1 VRSLTTLPRS
11 GTATA
16 DAPAGFFYGWVI
28 VWTVFLVLLTGAGL
42 GFYLASVILRAGVKE
57 LGLSVQEASLGPT
70 LFFSIS
76 GLTGFLLAK
85 KLNEVDL
92 RWFYLAGG
100 VVGSVSLFSL
110 RWVDTLAT
118 YYVFFAVY
126 GISFALA
133 GLVPGTTLVAR
144 WFDRRRPTA
153 LSLASTGLSMGG
165 IVLTPLAA
173 DSIADHGLASSATWM
188 AIVWFVGVV
197 PLALLLLRN
206 FPADRG
212 LEPDGAPTPPQPRP
226 VAGAA
231 FAVALRT
238 RYFRWLCLTYG
249 MIFLAQVGAIA
260 HLYSLASERV
270 DVATAGVTVAT
281 LAFTSVLA
289 RLASGLVLRWM
300 STKTLTTV
308 LTVAQAA
315 ALICLS
321 LANSR
326 LTLLAST
333 VFFGM
338 SVGNLLML
346 QPLLL
351 AEAFGVKEYS
361 RIYSLNQLAGTI
373 GVAGGPYLLGF
384 LHDQADYR
392 LAFWVAAMANV
403 IGFGALLLAGPTARA
418 QRLWQEPAPVTST
431 PVLAQSA
438 RA

>member
-1 VRSLTTLPRS
+1 MAS
-11 GTATA
+11 AA
-16 DAPAGFFYGWVI
+16 DVPAGFFYGWVI
-28 VWTVFLVLLTGAGL
+28 VWTVFLILLTGAGL
-42 GFYLASVILRAGVKE
+42 GFYLASVILRAGVAE
-57 LGLSVQEASLGPT
+57 LGLSVQAASLGPT

-100 VVGSVSLFSL
+100 VLGSFTLASL

-118 YYVFFAVY
+118 YYLFFSVY

-173 DSIADHGLASSATWM
+173 SIVDHGLAASATWM
-188 AIVWFVGVV
+188 AIVWFIGIV

-206 FPADRG
+206 FPSSRG

-226 VAGAA
+226 VAGAP
-231 FAVALRT
+231 FAVAVRT

-249 MIFLAQVGAIA
+249 MIFMAQVGAIA
-260 HLYSLASERV
+260 HLYSMASERT
-270 DVATAGVTVAT
+270 DVSTAGVTVAT
-281 LAFTSVLA
+281 LAATSVLA
-289 RLASGLVLRWM
+289 RLASGIVLRWM
-300 STKTLTTV
+300 STKMLTTV
-308 LTVAQAA
+308 LTVAQAG

-326 LTLLAST
+326 VTVLAST

-361 RIYSLNQLAGTI
+361 RIYSLNQLAGTV

-384 LHDQADYR
+384 LHDQANYQ
-392 LAFWVAAMANV
+392 LAFVAAAAANV
-403 IGFGALLLAGPTARA
+403 VGFLALLAAGPTSQA
-418 QRLWQEPAPVTST
+418 QRLWKEPAPVVGG
-431 PVLAQSA
+431 PALAQSA